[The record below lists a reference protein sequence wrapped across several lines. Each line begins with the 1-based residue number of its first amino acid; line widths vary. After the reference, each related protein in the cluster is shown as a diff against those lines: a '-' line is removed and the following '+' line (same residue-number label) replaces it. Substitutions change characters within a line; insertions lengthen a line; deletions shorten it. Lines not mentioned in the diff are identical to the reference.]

1 MGSLTVSVII
11 PAYNSEAYVADAI
24 RSVLEQEAD
33 GLECIVVD
41 DGSTD
46 STGRIAKAFERV
58 RYIHQHNAGVSAA
71 RNRGIG
77 EERGESV
84 AFLDADDSWLPAK
97 LARQLDALRGAG
109 PHVGLVYCRLYETD
123 EELNVVSER
132 TAPEP
137 EVALRNTLLMEPPVV
152 SISQTGLVPRKV
164 LDDVGGFDTRLS
176 TSADTDMVLRIGRR
190 YRLVGVAEPLVLY
203 RTHGSQMSSNPDA
216 MEHDMERI
224 LDELFSDRALP
235 GDLRRLER
243 RARANLDLAVGGARW
258 AAGER
263 SRGARDLGAAFLS
276 DPLRTLSIV
285 GGGLRGRLFGRRGPS

>member
-1 MGSLTVSVII
+1 MGSLTVSVVI
-11 PAYNSEAYVADAI
+11 PAYNSEAYLADAI
-24 RSVLEQEAD
+24 GSVLEQEVD
-33 GLECIVVD
+33 NLECIVVD

-46 STGRIAKAFERV
+46 STGEIAKGFDRV
-58 RYIHQHNAGVSAA
+58 RYVRQGNSGVSAA
-71 RNRGIG
+71 RNRGAAEAHG
-77 EERGESV
+77 ELV
-84 AFLDADDSWLPAK
+84 AFLDADDAWLPTK
-97 LARQLDALRGAG
+97 LARQLDALREAG
-109 PHVGLVYCRLYETD
+109 PEVGLVYCGLYETD
-123 EELNVVSER
+123 EELNVLSER

-137 EVALRNTLLMEPPVV
+137 EAALRNTLLMEPPVV

-276 DPLRTLSIV
+276 DPSRTLSIV
-285 GGGLRGRLFGRRGPS
+285 GGGLRRRLFGRRGPS